1 MKKSMLLSTIAMIV
15 VVVVALSTAT
25 FAWFSASQ
33 SANITGSTTITATKQ
48 FTVRT
53 WQGTDEQGAWADTD
67 TIQLNANQV
76 TPLAPIGTGLGMVT
90 KGSSVDVNAVT
101 SPDLAWFT
109 TDKYWAAGSTK
120 AYTTNALKNQG
131 KDGGSMANVS
141 SFQMA
146 PVGKDGAT
154 AVFDIKFEING
165 QTADDLKA
173 LNAMNVVLE
182 ITSYAKTEPAKPTA
196 YIGTTYGIG
205 NNGVT
210 VSTADEHGVDTG
222 ATMKEEGKAGTTVD
236 LTDDTA
242 TDLNTGWASSAI
254 ATGASGYYKNSTT
267 SLQKQIS
274 GTYALAAGE
283 YVLVNVYVWLDGY
296 EAVDAMM
303 AKAVTVSISISKQ
316 A

>member
-1 MKKSMLLSTIAMIV
+1 MIV

-33 SANITGSTTITATKQ
+33 SATISGTTTITASKE

-53 WQGTDEQGAWADTD
+53 WNGTDDWADTD
-67 TIQLNANQV
+67 TIQLNATQV

-90 KGSSVDVNAVT
+90 KGASVDDNAVT
-101 SPDLAWFT
+101 SEELAWFT
-109 TDKYWAAGSTK
+109 TDKYFAAGSTK
-120 AYTTNALKNQG
+120 AYTTAALANQG

-146 PVGKDGAT
+146 PVGATGAT
-154 AVFDIKFEING
+154 AVFDIKFEITG
-165 QTADDLKA
+165 QKADDLKA

-182 ITSYAKTEPAKPTA
+182 ITSYANSDPAD

-205 NNGVT
+205 NEGVIVTTADSNGVD
-210 VSTADEHGVDTG
+210 AA
-222 ATMKEEGKAGTTVD
+222 ATMDDAGKVGTKVTLTNDTVTD
-236 LTDDTA
+236 LT
-242 TDLNTGWASSAI
+242 TGWSGSAI
-254 ATGASGYYKNSTT
+254 LSGANGYYKNGST

-274 GTYALAAGE
+274 GEYALDAGE

-296 EAVDAMM
+296 EAVDAVM
-303 AKAVTVSISISKQ
+303 AKAVTVSIGISKK

>member
-33 SANITGSTTITATKQ
+33 SATISGTTTITASKE

-53 WQGTDEQGAWADTD
+53 WQGSAWADTD

-90 KGSSVDVNAVT
+90 KGDNVDVNAKT
-101 SPDLAWFT
+101 SPDLKWFT
-109 TDKYWAAGSTK
+109 TDKYFAAGSTK
-120 AYTTNALKNQG
+120 AYTTDALADQG

-146 PVGKDGAT
+146 PVGADGAT

-182 ITSYAKTEPAKPTA
+182 ITSYNNNEAAT

-205 NNGVT
+205 NDGVTTATADSNGVDATAT
-210 VSTADEHGVDTG
+210 VEA
-222 ATMKEEGKAGTTVD
+222 AGKVGTKVTLTND
-236 LTDDTA
+236 AITTLTDSGWSA
-242 TDLNTGWASSAI
+242 TAI
-254 ATGASGYYKNSTT
+254 AIGASGYYKNSTT
-267 SLQKQIS
+267 SLQKQIT
-274 GTYALAAGE
+274 GEKALAAGE
-283 YVLVNVYVWLDGY
+283 YLLVNVYVWLDGY
-296 EAVDAMM
+296 EAIDAVM
-303 AKAVTVSISISKQ
+303 AKAVTVSIGISKK